1 MKNKISNSF
10 TWVTVFVLF
19 AVLVLPT
26 VVFADDEGSKK
37 DDRRGWLHGLHV
49 GATHPLGS
57 LNDFQDSNVHFRM
70 NAGYAFSEKLS
81 VMAYVGFSQFTE
93 DKSADDVNYYWFNAS
108 VNVKVVLITTS
119 SGVSYFF
126 QGGPGIYVPKSHEDI
141 PLDTTFGFNAG
152 IGSQVPIRWPFH
164 IEWGMYYHH
173 TNLFKSEQPK
183 YGFLTFHLGVI
194 YIW

>member
-1 MKNKISNSF
+1 MNEMSTRL
-10 TWVTVFVLF
+10 TWITLFVVI
-19 AVLVLPT
+19 AVLVFSP
-26 VVFADDEGSKK
+26 VVSADDESGKK
-37 DDRRGWLHGLHV
+37 NDRKGWLHGLHV

-81 VMAYVGFSQFTE
+81 VMAYVGFSQFTS
-93 DKSADDVNYYWFNAS
+93 DRPSGDLNYYWFNAS
-108 VNVKVVLITTS
+108 LNVKVVLITTS
-119 SGVSYFF
+119 TGVSYFF
-126 QGGPGIYVPKSHEDI
+126 QGGPGLYVPKSHSDI
-141 PLDTTFGFNAG
+141 PLDTTLGFNAG
-152 IGSQVPIRWPFH
+152 IGAQVPIHWPFF

-173 TNLFKSEQPK
+173 TNISKSEQPK